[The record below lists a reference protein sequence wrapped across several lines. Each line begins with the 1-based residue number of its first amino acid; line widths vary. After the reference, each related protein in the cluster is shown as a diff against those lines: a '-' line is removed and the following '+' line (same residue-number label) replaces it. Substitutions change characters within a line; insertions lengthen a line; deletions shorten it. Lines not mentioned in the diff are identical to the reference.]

1 MSNTGVFGLSG
12 YNDKNLEGLIA
23 DKTREAFREYGY
35 FGGTFGASRLDRI
48 DYSND
53 TSTGIFRKTIRAYA
67 GATGNSNFGYF
78 GGGYGGVSAVDR
90 IDYSNDTAVEGLR
103 GRLSLARWR
112 FSATGNSN
120 VGYFGGG
127 ARSNVSNIVSTVDRI
142 DYSNDL
148 AIASIRGPLS
158 LPKGFTGSSGK
169 F

>member
-1 MSNTGVFGLSG
+1 V
-12 YNDKNLEGLIA
+12 LEGHISLA
-23 DKTREAFREYGY
+23 RNAL
-35 FGGTFGASRLDRI
+35 A
-48 DYSND
+48 
-53 TSTGIFRKTIRAYA
+53 
-67 GATGNSNFGYF
+67 ATGNSNFGYF

-158 LPKGFTGSSGK
+158 SARLQLASAGNSNFGYFGGGGILSR
-169 F
+169 